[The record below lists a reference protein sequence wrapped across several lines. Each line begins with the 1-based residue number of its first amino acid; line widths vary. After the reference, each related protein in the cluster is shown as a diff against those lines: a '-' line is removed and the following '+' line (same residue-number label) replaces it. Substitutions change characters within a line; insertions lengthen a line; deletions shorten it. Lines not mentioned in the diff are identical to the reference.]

1 MFLSLPFSDVR
12 SSLVGW
18 SERLDIAQKLLS
30 LLNSYTPKEVR
41 TACLGKSELNVLCS
55 LGALEVIYSIT
66 ICNLKSMGYIAFLMH
81 CINFVESFK

>member
-1 MFLSLPFSDVR
+1 MFSSLPFSDVR

-41 TACLGKSELNVLCS
+41 TACLGKSEFIVFCPS
-55 LGALEVIYSIT
+55 GALEVIIIQYR
-66 ICNLKSMGYIAFLMH
+66 NL
-81 CINFVESFK
+81 